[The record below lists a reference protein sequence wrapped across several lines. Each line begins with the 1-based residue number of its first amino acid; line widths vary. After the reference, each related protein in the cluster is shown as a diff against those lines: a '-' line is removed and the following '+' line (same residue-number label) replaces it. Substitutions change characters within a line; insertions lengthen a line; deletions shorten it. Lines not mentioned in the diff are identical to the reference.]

1 MFESLNNTVVAEFI
15 LSAVGPVLVGSKGSN
30 ELDPTLP
37 DAAFLMG
44 SDGEQKAFVIPG
56 STIKGVIR
64 SRYCDVNGNVPTE
77 EVFGCING
85 QKTHRSK
92 LYFHD
97 AYADMKT
104 VKCGIRYSTA
114 IKSIN
119 QNAKKNS
126 LNNMQAVE
134 KGDFHAG
141 FKAIN
146 CTDENIYALL
156 KILDEV
162 NFGLVKFGGRKSRGF
177 GAMKISSFT
186 LRENSGFDENF
197 NEKEKIVY
205 HSLEDALKAYS
216 ERVKK

>member
-1 MFESLNNTVVAEFI
+1 MFETLNSTVIAEFT
-15 LSAVGPVLVGSKGSN
+15 LSAAGPVLVGSKGSN

-37 DAAFLMG
+37 DAAFLTG

-64 SRYCDVNGNVPTE
+64 SRYCDISGKDSTE
-77 EVFGCING
+77 EIFGCING
-85 QKTHRSK
+85 QNTHRSK

-114 IKSIN
+114 IQSIN

-134 KGDFHAG
+134 KGDFDAG

-146 CTDENIYALL
+146 CADKEIYTLL
-156 KILDEV
+156 QILDEV

-177 GAMKISSFT
+177 GTMKISSFT
-186 LRENSGFDENF
+186 LRENSGFDESF
-197 NEKEKIVY
+197 NAKEEIVY